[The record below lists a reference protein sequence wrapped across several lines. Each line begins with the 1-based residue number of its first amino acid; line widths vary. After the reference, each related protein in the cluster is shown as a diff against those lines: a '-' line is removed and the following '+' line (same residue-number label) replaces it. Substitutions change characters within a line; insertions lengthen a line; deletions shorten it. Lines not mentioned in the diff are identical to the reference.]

1 MKTLYVRPIR
11 RTTSGEAIG
20 RPCLVT
26 DLSVTAQGA
35 DLTVNLRNGGATSP
49 IYWTLEAD
57 ASAGSQ
63 SKSWVHGLKFEK
75 NVYIEM
81 LGGDANSSVCIA
93 VCEP

>member
-11 RTTSGEAIG
+11 LTTSGVAID

-26 DLSVTAQGA
+26 NLSVTAQGA

-49 IYWTLEAD
+49 IYWTIEAD

-63 SKSWVHGLKFEK
+63 SVEFCHGLKFEK

-93 VCEP
+93 VNEP